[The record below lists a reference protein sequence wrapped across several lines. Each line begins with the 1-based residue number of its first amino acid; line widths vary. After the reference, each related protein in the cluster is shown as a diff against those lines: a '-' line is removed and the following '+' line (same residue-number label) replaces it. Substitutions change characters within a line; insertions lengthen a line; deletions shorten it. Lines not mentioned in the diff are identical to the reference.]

1 MAAWSWSKQA
11 LRASV
16 SEAHPVVSKAR
27 RAASTARA
35 MSAGEPSATGPRTS
49 SVAGLTLSKVAP
61 LSASTNLPS
70 MSIRLS
76 PTADLLSFLVVARLP
91 DQREVGDLAQAWG
104 VVEFDAFGDPV
115 FGDSGVPLLEDHP

>member
-1 MAAWSWSKQA
+1 MCI
-11 LRASV
+11 RD
-16 SEAHPVVSKAR
+16 R
-27 RAASTARA
+27 
-35 MSAGEPSATGPRTS
+35 
-49 SVAGLTLSKVAP
+49 SKVAP

-76 PTADLLSFLVVARLP
+76 PTADLLPFLAVARLP

-104 VVEFDAFGDPV
+104 VVEFDAFRDPV